1 MAEHM
6 VKVKLPRRVEVLSK
20 DLEVQVK
27 SNGHTI
33 GTLKISKGSLDWRDG
48 SDQLSRVLKWERFA
62 KLAIELPRHQE
73 SAVLH

>member
-27 SNGHTI
+27 SDGHTI
-33 GTLKISKGSLDWRDG
+33 GTLKISKGSLDWRDA
-48 SDQLSRVLKWERFA
+48 SDQFSRVLKWEKFA
-62 KLAIELPRHQE
+62 KLAVEHGNKRRRK
-73 SAVLH
+73 

>member
-27 SNGHTI
+27 SDGYTI
-33 GTLKISKGSLDWRDG
+33 GTLKISKGSLDWRDA
-48 SDQLSRVLKWERFA
+48 SDQFSRVLKWEKFA
-62 KLAIELPRHQE
+62 KLAVEHGYKRRRK
-73 SAVLH
+73 

>member
-6 VKVKLPRRVEVLSK
+6 VKVKLPKRVEVFSK

-27 SNGHTI
+27 SDARII
-33 GTLKISKGSLDWRDG
+33 GTLKISKGSLDWRDA

-62 KLAIELPRHQE
+62 ELAKKHGSKKRRK
-73 SAVLH
+73 